1 MGQQLPLGLDAQP
14 PPSLDGF
21 IGAENLLLRAL
32 IAQQMAG
39 RGETQLLIHGTTA
52 LGKTHLAEAACFYA
66 ATQGRR
72 AGFISLRHNAPPDLA
87 FDALDALVLDDIH
100 CLAGQPQREF
110 WLFDVINQV
119 RERGLSLLMTS
130 SLAPAEM
137 AFNLPDLAS
146 RLVWGPVL
154 RLAAPNEAEKLEL
167 LMRKAAE
174 RGLSLPFDAAMY
186 VLNHGARDVGSLVD
200 TINRLDV
207 ASFAAQRKLSLAFVR
222 GVLFS
227 APVKPP
233 D

>member
-1 MGQQLPLGLDAQP
+1 MATQLPLGLDAQP

-32 IAQQMAG
+32 IAQQMTG
-39 RGETQLLIHGTTA
+39 QGEAQLLVHGADA

-72 AGFISLRHNAPPDLA
+72 AGFVSLRHSAPPDLA

-100 CLAGQPQREF
+100 RLAGQPEGEF

-119 RERGLSLLMTS
+119 RERGLGLLMTS
-130 SLAPAEM
+130 ALVPAEIE
-137 AFNLPDLAS
+137 FNLPDLAS

-154 RLAAPNEAEKLEL
+154 RIAAPNEAEKLEL
-167 LMRKAAE
+167 LRRKAAE
-174 RGLSLPFDAAMY
+174 RGLSLPFDAALY
-186 VLNHGARDVGSLVD
+186 VLNHGARDVGSLMD
-200 TINRLDV
+200 AINRLDV
-207 ASFAAQRKLSLAFVR
+207 ASFAAQRKLSLPFVR
-222 GVLFS
+222 GVLFP
-227 APVKPP
+227 AP

>member
-1 MGQQLPLGLDAQP
+1 MMGRQLPLGLDVQP

-21 IGAENLLLRAL
+21 IGADNLLLRAL

-39 RGETQLLIHGTTA
+39 QGEAQLLAHGAAA

-72 AGFISLRHNAPPDLA
+72 AGFVSLGNSAPPDLA

-100 CLAGQPQREF
+100 HLAGQSEGEF

-130 SLAPAEM
+130 LRGPAEIG
-137 AFNLPDLAS
+137 FHLPDLAS

-154 RLAAPNEAEKLEL
+154 RIAAPNDAEKLEL
-167 LMRKAAE
+167 VRRKAAE
-174 RGLSLPFDAAMY
+174 RGLSLPFDAALY
-186 VLNHGARDVGSLVD
+186 LLNHGARDVGSLMD
-200 TINRLDV
+200 AINRLDV
-207 ASFAAQRKLSLAFVR
+207 ASFAAQRKLTLPFVR
-222 GVLFS
+222 DVLFS
-227 APVKPP
+227 VP